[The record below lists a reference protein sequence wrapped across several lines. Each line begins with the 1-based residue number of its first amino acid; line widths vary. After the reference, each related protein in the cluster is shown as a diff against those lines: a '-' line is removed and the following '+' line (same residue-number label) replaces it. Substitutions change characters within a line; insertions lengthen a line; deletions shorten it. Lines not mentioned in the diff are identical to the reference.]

1 MAFHLLS
8 AAGSAADP
16 GGDDLRRRIGGILGW
31 HERRPR
37 PAHAAGP
44 ATAALH
50 LGPGVRR
57 DSRRL
62 QRFLAA
68 YEGYVR
74 DVLQPT
80 QDEIRAILTDWQRP
94 EHWVKYKRTNRIPIP
109 TPLKV
114 VYSRIKRPEQVVD
127 KIFRKGERYP
137 AGLEAASF
145 RAMHDAL
152 GVRIVVFF
160 LSHLPLVDRE
170 LRTSELFEV
179 STAEPPTAYMSSN
192 QARVLSLE
200 HLIQEEK
207 ESGYSS
213 VHYVLRLR
221 RPAAGAS
228 DERPWFEVQVQTAA
242 QELWSE
248 MEHHLGYKPGRR
260 SSVTARRQFKILATM
275 MSAIDEHFDL
285 LYDELNRYQDAEDYA
300 DGDLLTAENLSAVL
314 AEHGLSC
321 AQRDVNNIL
330 KLLDSRGVGR
340 VRDLRQ
346 LATPKRLAIIRSTY
360 LGVSG
365 RLPANLE
372 VIATLAALRGA
383 SSESAEVERIKAQIS
398 YRGAWDSIRQEFHT

>member
-1 MAFHLLS
+1 MSHVTPPTNAD
-8 AAGSAADP
+8 AATAGTGRPQSI
-16 GGDDLRRRIGGILGW
+16 RGILEL
-31 HERRPR
+31 HERFPPQHFEPVPPTRL
-37 PAHAAGP
+37 AVV
-44 ATAALH
+44 
-50 LGPGVRR
+50 PGMSR
-57 DSRRL
+57 DPRRL
-62 QRFLAA
+62 KRFLDE
-68 YEGYVR
+68 YEHHVR

-80 QDEIRAILTDWQRP
+80 QDEIRRILTDWQRP

-109 TPLKV
+109 TPIKV

-127 KIFRKGERYP
+127 KIFRKPERYP
-137 AGLEAASF
+137 AGLHADSF
-145 RAMHDAL
+145 RAMHDAI

-170 LRTSELFEV
+170 LRSSELFDV
-179 STAEPPTAYMSSN
+179 SRDEPPMAYMSSY
-192 QARVLSLE
+192 QAKVLSLD

-221 RPAAGAS
+221 EPAAMTA
-228 DERPWFEVQVQTAA
+228 ERPWFEVQVQTAA

-260 SSVTARRQFKILATM
+260 SSMTARRQFKILATM

-285 LYDELNRYQDAEDYA
+285 LYDELNRYQEAETYGDADV
-300 DGDLLTAENLSAVL
+300 LNPENLAAVL
-314 AEHGLSC
+314 AEHGISC

-330 KLLDSRGVGR
+330 KFLDSRGVAR
-340 VRDLRQ
+340 VRDVRA
-346 LATPKRLAIIRSTY
+346 LATPKRLTIIRSTY
-360 LGVSG
+360 LAVSG

-383 SSESAEVERIKAQIS
+383 SSESAEIERINAQIS
-398 YRGAWDSIRQEFHT
+398 CRGAWDSIRQEFHT

>member
-1 MAFHLLS
+1 MTHVTPPLS
-8 AAGSAADP
+8 VDVTRAAPDP
-16 GGDDLRRRIGGILGW
+16 SQPIHGILEW
-31 HERRPR
+31 HERYPR
-37 PAHAAGP
+37 QRFEPASPVGP
-44 ATAALH
+44 VVV
-50 LGPGVRR
+50 PGMRR

-62 QRFLAA
+62 KRFLDE
-68 YEGYVR
+68 YESHVR

-80 QDEIRAILTDWQRP
+80 QDEIRRILTEWQRP

-127 KIFRKGERYP
+127 KIFRKPERYP
-137 AGLEAASF
+137 AGLQAASF
-145 RAMHDAL
+145 RAMHDTI

-170 LRTSELFEV
+170 LRSSSLFEV
-179 STAEPPTAYMSSN
+179 SSAEPSTAYMSSY
-192 QARVLSLE
+192 QAKVLSLD
-200 HLIQEEK
+200 HLVQEEK

-221 RPAAGAS
+221 EPASTAT
-228 DERPWFEVQVQTAA
+228 DRPWFEVQVQTAA

-260 SSVTARRQFKILATM
+260 SNMTSRRQLKILATM

-285 LYDELNRYQDAEDYA
+285 LYDELNRYQEAETYGDADV
-300 DGDLLTAENLSAVL
+300 LMPENLAAVL
-314 AEHGLSC
+314 AEHGVSC

-330 KLLDSRGVGR
+330 KFLDSRGVSR
-340 VRDLRQ
+340 VRDVRA
-346 LATPKRLAIIRSTY
+346 LATPKRLTIIRSTY
-360 LGVSG
+360 LAVSG

-383 SSESAEVERIKAQIS
+383 SSESAEIERIKAQIS